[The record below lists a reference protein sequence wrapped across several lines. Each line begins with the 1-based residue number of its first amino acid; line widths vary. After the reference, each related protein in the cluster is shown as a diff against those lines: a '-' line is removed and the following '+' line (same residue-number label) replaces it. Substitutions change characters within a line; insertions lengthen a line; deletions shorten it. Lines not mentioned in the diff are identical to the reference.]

1 VDYKSGPYH
10 QTDGPHLNPSVK
22 GLPDATVIEKV
33 HREHLCVEEAVSST
47 DNFPFL
53 MILVSLAQVIC
64 FAYWAPKFAVNGEIT
79 ATSPVAGPQYLW
91 FKTVR
96 NWPYC
101 NDRRQFWYMTLSYQL
116 VHSGLEH
123 IMFNIVLQLIFGIP
137 IELVHGAI
145 VFFIYEVG
153 VIMGALACAL
163 SDPYIAVVGCS
174 GGVYCLF
181 GIHVAH
187 MMLNWKDMKHSAV
200 PREMRVL
207 VFGMLFGSEVVAW
220 WCLNTAGK
228 SFAAHA
234 GGALAGFLMG
244 VGFMTNFE
252 IEEWEVYMRWFCRF
266 CFAFFVVLGV
276 IWYVVKDPPAPL
288 SMWGYGDKNKIPC
301 CFQMFDCDIER
312 SYKYYNIF
320 SCSRDLEDDKNSYQ
334 YRLQT
339 WDEDSPWARQ
349 KGGNKNPFEQCNR
362 IRQQIVDS
370 CQNGYMKQMTG
381 SNCADDPSTFTT
393 SDIGPYKHYFSS
405 NE

>member
-1 VDYKSGPYH
+1 MG
-10 QTDGPHLNPSVK
+10 
-22 GLPDATVIEKV
+22 I
-33 HREHLCVEEAVSST
+33 
-47 DNFPFL
+47 
-53 MILVSLAQVIC
+53 I
-64 FAYWAPKFAVNGEIT
+64 
-79 ATSPVAGPQYLW
+79 
-91 FKTVR
+91 
-96 NWPYC
+96 
-101 NDRRQFWYMTLSYQL
+101 
-116 VHSGLEH
+116 
-123 IMFNIVLQLIFGIP
+123 FNIVLQLIFGIP

-153 VIMGALACAL
+153 VIMGGLACAL

-276 IWYVVKDPPAPL
+276 IWYVAKDPPSDYA
-288 SMWGYGDKNKIPC
+288 G
-301 CFQMFDCDIER
+301 Q
-312 SYKYYNIF
+312 
-320 SCSRDLEDDKNSYQ
+320 
-334 YRLQT
+334 
-339 WDEDSPWARQ
+339 
-349 KGGNKNPFEQCNR
+349 KNPFQQCND
-362 IRQQIVDS
+362 IRAEIVHS
-370 CQNGYMKQMTG
+370 CQSGFMKEVAG
-381 SNCADDPSTFTT
+381 SNCADDPSAFTT
-393 SDIGPYKHYFSS
+393 GMIGEYKHYFST